1 MGDGSADQERVTCL
15 VPIPRLGLD
24 AGASGIIVRSHG
36 GGLAFDVEFLR
47 KDGSRVG
54 VELVSATDLKFKSTP
69 LRTSD
74 DYKKAR
80 VNASRLMDRSPAA
93 GSPDYRRLET
103 LQELIGIYEST
114 PARSHQNS

>member
-1 MGDGSADQERVTCL
+1 MGHSSAQHERVSCL
-15 VPIPRLGLD
+15 VPIPRPGLD
-24 AGASGIIVRSHG
+24 AGASGVIVKIHG

-47 KDGSRVG
+47 KDGSKVG
-54 VELVSATDLKFKSTP
+54 VQAVSATDLKFQSTP

-74 DYKKAR
+74 DYKKAL
-80 VNASRLMDRSPAA
+80 VKASRLMDRSPAA

-114 PARSHQNS
+114 PARSH